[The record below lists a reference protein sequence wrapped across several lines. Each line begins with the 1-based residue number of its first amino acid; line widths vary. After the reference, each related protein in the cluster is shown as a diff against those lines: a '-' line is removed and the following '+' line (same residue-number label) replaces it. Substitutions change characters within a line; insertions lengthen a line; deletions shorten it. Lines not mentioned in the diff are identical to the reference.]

1 MKKRDDEDSTFLNDI
16 QNDEANRERKE
27 RRVTKIHEHMSCVGE
42 TARRINTEKKH
53 ERRTRLCSN
62 EEQDPRMMCIG

>member
-42 TARRINTEKKH
+42 TARTHKYRE
-53 ERRTRLCSN
+53 ETREAYSTLFK
-62 EEQDPRMMCIG
+62 